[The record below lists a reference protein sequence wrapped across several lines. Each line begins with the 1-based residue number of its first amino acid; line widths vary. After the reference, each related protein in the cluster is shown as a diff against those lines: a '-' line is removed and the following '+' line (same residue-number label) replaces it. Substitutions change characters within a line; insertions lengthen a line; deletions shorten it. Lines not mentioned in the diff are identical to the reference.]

1 MKQSAP
7 IPDDQELILSNVSPS
22 PAQRRFA
29 LGVVLVL
36 LVCFVGLAGPLSPQ
50 PLGRIDAF
58 MPAYGSAIFVSD
70 SITAAL
76 LFAQFS
82 VLRSLALLAL
92 ASGYLWSG
100 FIAIL
105 WVLTF
110 PGVLPQAGPLGTGLQ
125 STPWPYLFWH
135 EGFIFSV
142 IAYVLLK
149 DFDPL
154 KTLSKTGLRRAVLA
168 SIASVAALAAGA
180 TVLVTGGH
188 ALIPAI
194 TLPTARVSQQ
204 FYLLGPLYAMT
215 IVASVL
221 LWLRLRSVL
230 DLWLVVVLF
239 AFIIEVTLSIYPS
252 PARFTAGWYGSRVY
266 ALLFSSLVLV
276 MLLIETTKLYG
287 RLLDA
292 IRAQRREHQ
301 VRELAMD
308 AMAAGVAHELKQ
320 PLAAIANYGNAG
332 LRFIAMSDLDEARA
346 CFVRVLN
353 SGHRA
358 TEVIDGIRSLYKK
371 DIRARAWLDV
381 NELVHGVLKMVEADL
396 RTQQVS
402 VSIDLRDRLPPL
414 LGNRAQLE
422 EVLLNLITNAIEAM
436 DALTDRARL
445 LQIRSDI
452 IQEGSA
458 VVVTIEDSGTGIDDK
473 NKARIFEPFFTTKSK
488 GMGLGL
494 GICRAIIELHSGNLY
509 ASANDPYGTIFS
521 VVLPTGGVVDLENR

>member
-1 MKQSAP
+1 MKNSAP
-7 IPDDQELILSNVSPS
+7 SPDDQELILSNVSPS
-22 PAQRRFA
+22 PAQRRLA

-36 LVCFVGLAGPLSPQ
+36 LVCSVGLAGPLSTQ

-58 MPAYGSAIFVSD
+58 VPAYGTAIFVSD
-70 SITAAL
+70 SITAVL

-82 VLRSLALLAL
+82 VLRSPALLAL

-100 FIAIL
+100 FIAIP

-110 PGVLPQAGPLGTGLQ
+110 PSVLPQAGPSGTGLQ
-125 STPWPYLFWH
+125 NTPWFYIFWH

-142 IAYVLLK
+142 IVYVLLK

-154 KTLSKTGLRRAVLA
+154 KTLSKTGLRGAVLA
-168 SIASVAALAAGA
+168 SIASVAVLVVGA
-180 TVLVTGGH
+180 TVTAGH
-188 ALIPAI
+188 ALMPPIM
-194 TLPTARVSQQ
+194 LDTAPVDQL
-204 FYLLGPLYAMT
+204 FYLLGPLYAMA
-215 IVASVL
+215 IVAFVL

-230 DLWLVVVLF
+230 DLWLVVIVF
-239 AFIIEVTLSIYPS
+239 AFIIEVTLSVFPS

-266 ALLFSSLVLV
+266 ALLYSSLVLV

-292 IRAQRREHQ
+292 VLAQRREHQ
-301 VRELAMD
+301 VRQVAMD
-308 AMAAGVAHELKQ
+308 AMAAGMAHELKQ

-332 LRFIAMSDLDEARA
+332 FRFIAMSDLDEARA
-346 CFVRVLN
+346 CFEGVVG
-353 SGHRA
+353 SAHRA
-358 TEVIDGIRSLYKK
+358 SEVIDGIRSLYKK

-381 NELVHGVLKMVEADL
+381 NELVHDVLRMVDADL

-414 LGNRAQLE
+414 LANRAQLE

-473 NKARIFEPFFTTKSK
+473 NKDRIFEPFFTTKSK
-488 GMGLGL
+488 GMGIGL
-494 GICRAIIELHSGNLY
+494 GICRAIIELHNGNLH

>member
-1 MKQSAP
+1 MKKSAP
-7 IPDDQELILSNVSPS
+7 TPDDQELILSNVSPS
-22 PAQRRFA
+22 PAQRRLA

-36 LVCFVGLAGPLSPQ
+36 LVCSVGLAGPLSTR

-58 MPAYGSAIFVSD
+58 VPAYGTAVFVSD
-70 SITAAL
+70 SITAVL

-82 VLRSLALLAL
+82 VLRSPALLAL

-100 FIAIL
+100 FIAIP

-110 PGVLPQAGPLGTGLQ
+110 PGVLPQAGPLGSGLQ
-125 STPWPYLFWH
+125 STPWLYIFWH

-142 IAYVLLK
+142 IVYVFLK

-154 KTLSKTGLRRAVLA
+154 KTLSKTGLRGAVLA
-168 SIASVAALAAGA
+168 SIASVAALVVGATILVAAGHS
-180 TVLVTGGH
+180 LMPPIM
-188 ALIPAI
+188 LD
-194 TLPTARVSQQ
+194 TARVDQL
-204 FYLLGPLYAMT
+204 FYLLGPLYAMA
-215 IVASVL
+215 IVAFVL

-239 AFIIEVTLSIYPS
+239 AFIIEVTLSVYPS

-266 ALLFSSLVLV
+266 ALLYSSLVLV

-292 IRAQRREHQ
+292 VLAQRREHQ
-301 VRELAMD
+301 VRQVAMD

-320 PLAAIANYGNAG
+320 PLAAIVNDGNAG

-346 CFVRVLN
+346 CLEGVV
-353 SGHRA
+353 SSAHRA
-358 TEVIDGIRSLYKK
+358 CEVIDGIRSLYKK

-381 NELVHGVLKMVEADL
+381 NELVRDVLRMVDADL

-414 LGNRAQLE
+414 LANRAQLE

-452 IQEGSA
+452 IQERSA

-473 NKARIFEPFFTTKSK
+473 NKDRIFEPFFTTKSK
-488 GMGLGL
+488 GMGIGL
-494 GICRAIIELHSGNLY
+494 GICREIIELHNGNLH
-509 ASANDPYGTIFS
+509 ASANDPYGTIFY
-521 VVLPTGGVVDLENR
+521 VVLPTGGIVDIENR

>member
-1 MKQSAP
+1 MKNSAP
-7 IPDDQELILSNVSPS
+7 SPDDQELILSNVSPS
-22 PAQRRFA
+22 PAQRRLA

-36 LVCFVGLAGPLSPQ
+36 LVCSVGLAGPLSTQ

-58 MPAYGSAIFVSD
+58 VPAYGTAIFVSD
-70 SITAAL
+70 SITAVL

-82 VLRSLALLAL
+82 VLRSPALLAL

-100 FIAIL
+100 FIAIP

-110 PGVLPQAGPLGTGLQ
+110 PSVLPQAGPSGTGLQ
-125 STPWPYLFWH
+125 NTPWFYIFWH

-142 IAYVLLK
+142 IVYVLLK

-154 KTLSKTGLRRAVLA
+154 KTLSKTGLRGAVLA
-168 SIASVAALAAGA
+168 SIASVAVLVVGA
-180 TVLVTGGH
+180 TVTAGH
-188 ALIPAI
+188 ALMPPIM
-194 TLPTARVSQQ
+194 LNTARVDQL
-204 FYLLGPLYAMT
+204 FYLLGPLYAMA
-215 IVASVL
+215 IVAFVL

-230 DLWLVVVLF
+230 DLWLVVIVF
-239 AFIIEVTLSIYPS
+239 AFIIEVTLSVFPS

-266 ALLFSSLVLV
+266 ALLYSSLVLV

-292 IRAQRREHQ
+292 VLAQRREHQ
-301 VRELAMD
+301 VRQVAMD
-308 AMAAGVAHELKQ
+308 AMAAGMAHELKQ

-332 LRFIAMSDLDEARA
+332 FRFIAMSDLDEARA
-346 CFVRVLN
+346 CFEGVVG
-353 SGHRA
+353 SAHRA
-358 TEVIDGIRSLYKK
+358 SEVIDGIRSLYKK

-381 NELVHGVLKMVEADL
+381 NELVHDVLRMVDADL

-414 LGNRAQLE
+414 LANRAQLE

-452 IQEGSA
+452 IQERSA
-458 VVVTIEDSGTGIDDK
+458 VVVAIEDSGTGIDDK
-473 NKARIFEPFFTTKSK
+473 NKDRIFEPFFTTKSK
-488 GMGLGL
+488 GMGIGL
-494 GICRAIIELHSGNLY
+494 GICRAIIESHNGNLH
-509 ASANDPYGTIFS
+509 ASANDPYGTIFY
-521 VVLPTGGVVDLENR
+521 VVLPTGGVVGLENR

>member
-1 MKQSAP
+1 MKNSAP
-7 IPDDQELILSNVSPS
+7 SPDDQELILSNVSPS
-22 PAQRRFA
+22 PAQRRLA

-36 LVCFVGLAGPLSPQ
+36 LVCSVGLAGPLSTQ

-58 MPAYGSAIFVSD
+58 VPAYGTAIFVSD
-70 SITAAL
+70 SITAVL

-82 VLRSLALLAL
+82 VLRSPALLAL

-100 FIAIL
+100 FIAIP

-110 PGVLPQAGPLGTGLQ
+110 PSVLPQAGPSGTGLQ
-125 STPWPYLFWH
+125 NTPWFYIFWH

-142 IAYVLLK
+142 IVYVLLK

-154 KTLSKTGLRRAVLA
+154 KTLSKTGLRGAVLA
-168 SIASVAALAAGA
+168 SIASVAVLVVGA
-180 TVLVTGGH
+180 TVTAGH
-188 ALIPAI
+188 ALMPPIM
-194 TLPTARVSQQ
+194 LNTARVDQL
-204 FYLLGPLYAMT
+204 FYLLGPLYAMA
-215 IVASVL
+215 IVAFVL

-230 DLWLVVVLF
+230 DLWLVVIVF
-239 AFIIEVTLSIYPS
+239 AFIIEVTLSVFPS

-266 ALLFSSLVLV
+266 ALLYSSLVLV

-292 IRAQRREHQ
+292 VLAQRREHQ
-301 VRELAMD
+301 VREVAMD
-308 AMAAGVAHELKQ
+308 AMAAGMAHELKQ
-320 PLAAIANYGNAG
+320 PLAAIANDGNAG
-332 LRFIAMSDLDEARA
+332 LNFIAMSDLDEARA
-346 CFVRVLN
+346 CFEGVV
-353 SGHRA
+353 SSAHRA
-358 TEVIDGIRSLYKK
+358 AEVIDGVRSLYKK
-371 DIRARAWLDV
+371 DIRTRAWLDV
-381 NELVHGVLKMVEADL
+381 NELVHDVLRMVDADL

-414 LGNRAQLE
+414 LANRAQLE

-452 IQEGSA
+452 IQERSA

-473 NKARIFEPFFTTKSK
+473 NKDRIFEPFFTTKSK
-488 GMGLGL
+488 GMGIGL
-494 GICRAIIELHSGNLY
+494 GICRAIIESHNGTLH
-509 ASANDPYGTIFS
+509 ASANEPYGASFH
-521 VVLPTGGVVDLENR
+521 VVLPTGGVVDLAGR

>member
-1 MKQSAP
+1 MKNSAP
-7 IPDDQELILSNVSPS
+7 SPDDQELILSNVSPG
-22 PAQRRFA
+22 PAQRRLA

-36 LVCFVGLAGPLSPQ
+36 LVCSVGLAGPLSTQ

-58 MPAYGSAIFVSD
+58 VPAYGTAIFVSD
-70 SITAAL
+70 SITAVL

-82 VLRSLALLAL
+82 VLRSPALLAL

-100 FIAIL
+100 FIAIP

-110 PGVLPQAGPLGTGLQ
+110 PSVLPQAGPSGTGLQ
-125 STPWPYLFWH
+125 NTPWFYIFWH

-142 IAYVLLK
+142 IVYVLLK

-154 KTLSKTGLRRAVLA
+154 KTLSKTGLRGAVLA
-168 SIASVAALAAGA
+168 SIASVAVLVVGA
-180 TVLVTGGH
+180 TVTAGH
-188 ALIPAI
+188 ALMPPIM
-194 TLPTARVSQQ
+194 LDTAPVDQL
-204 FYLLGPLYAMT
+204 FYLLGPLYAMA
-215 IVASVL
+215 IVAFVL

-230 DLWLVVVLF
+230 DLWLVVIVF
-239 AFIIEVTLSIYPS
+239 AFIIEVTLSVFPS

-266 ALLFSSLVLV
+266 ALLYSSLVLV

-292 IRAQRREHQ
+292 VLAQRREHQ
-301 VRELAMD
+301 VRQVAMD
-308 AMAAGVAHELKQ
+308 AMAAGMAHELKQ

-332 LRFIAMSDLDEARA
+332 FRFIAMSDLDEARA
-346 CFVRVLN
+346 CFEGVVG
-353 SGHRA
+353 SAHRA
-358 TEVIDGIRSLYKK
+358 SEVIDGIRSLYKK

-381 NELVHGVLKMVEADL
+381 NELVHDVLRMVDADL

-414 LGNRAQLE
+414 LANRAQLE

-452 IQEGSA
+452 IQERSA

-473 NKARIFEPFFTTKSK
+473 NKDRIFEPFFTTKSK
-488 GMGLGL
+488 GMGIGL
-494 GICRAIIELHSGNLY
+494 GICRAIIESHNGNLH
-509 ASANDPYGTIFS
+509 ASANDPYGTIFY
-521 VVLPTGGVVDLENR
+521 VVLPTGGVVGLENR